1 MKARKTA
8 LLGILCA
15 QAIALSFLENLI
27 PSLPFP
33 PHLQDAHYKGSAKR
47 RRIFQRKRI
56 IRRKYK
62 LWLLHA
68 GLSEWFGQ

>member
-27 PSLPFP
+27 PS
-33 PHLQDAHYKGSAKR
+33 AVSAAGS
-47 RRIFQRKRI
+47 
-56 IRRKYK
+56 
-62 LWLLHA
+62 
-68 GLSEWFGQ
+68 